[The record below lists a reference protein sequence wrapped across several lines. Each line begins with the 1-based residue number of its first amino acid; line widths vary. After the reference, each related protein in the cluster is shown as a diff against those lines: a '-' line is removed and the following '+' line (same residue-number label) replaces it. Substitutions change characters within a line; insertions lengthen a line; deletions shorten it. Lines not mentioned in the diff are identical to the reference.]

1 MVYLTQTR
9 DFVGQYLASHIPK
22 IKLIQPEGTY
32 LLWLDCRELDMNDI
46 ELKQFFI
53 HKAKVGMN
61 PGSVFGE
68 GGGGFM
74 RMNIGTSNLVVKE
87 ALERIRKAVEGGIG

>member
-1 MVYLTQTR
+1 
-9 DFVGQYLASHIPK
+9 
-22 IKLIQPEGTY
+22 
-32 LLWLDCRELDMNDI
+32 MNDI

-68 GGGGFM
+68 GGSGFM
-74 RMNIGTSNLVVKE
+74 RMNIGVSRLVVEE
-87 ALERIRKAVEGGIG
+87 ALERIGKAVEGGIG